1 MPTTYAHYRFGCD
14 VFAAMPTDLREI
26 VEKHRQLFDFGV
38 HGPDLLFYDK
48 PFSSTRINAIG
59 YASHERTGADF
70 FAQAVKALKAS
81 TQKEAALSYLLGVL
95 CHFALD
101 RECHPYVAEKE
112 QTGASHSEIESSFDR
127 YLMEKDGLDPLR
139 HKVTK
144 HLIPSLSSALVIA
157 DFYPPLTAKEIY
169 HTEKSMV
176 FYLNG
181 LIAPPG
187 PKRKAILAGLKAA
200 GHAATGDMMIPLRQN
215 PKCWDSDK
223 ILWGHYQDAL
233 KLIETLR
240 QELFAYIRDGSP
252 LGLSFYHTFGA
263 E

>member
-1 MPTTYAHYRFGCD
+1 M
-14 VFAAMPTDLREI
+14 
-26 VEKHRQLFDFGV
+26 
-38 HGPDLLFYDK
+38 
-48 PFSSTRINAIG
+48 
-59 YASHERTGADF
+59 AD
-70 FAQAVKALKAS
+70 
-81 TQKEAALSYLLGVL
+81 
-95 CHFALD
+95 
-101 RECHPYVAEKE
+101 KE

-187 PKRKAILAGLKAA
+187 PPGRSSRGRRSSPFRK
-200 GHAATGDMMIPLRQN
+200 LRLCRRE
-215 PKCWDSDK
+215 P
-223 ILWGHYQDAL
+223 
-233 KLIETLR
+233 
-240 QELFAYIRDGSP
+240 
-252 LGLSFYHTFGA
+252 
-263 E
+263 

>member
-14 VFAAMPTDLREI
+14 ALAAMPEDI
-26 VEKHRQLFDFGV
+26 QMIIKQHRQIFDFGV
-38 HGPDLLFYDK
+38 HGPDLLFYNK
-48 PFSSTRINAIG
+48 PFNLNRINQIG
-59 YASHERTGADF
+59 YSSHERTGTAF
-70 FAQAVKALKAS
+70 FTQAAKAVKSAAD
-81 TQKEAALSYLLGVL
+81 QDAALSYILGVL

-139 HKVTK
+139 HKVTR
-144 HLIPSLSSALVIA
+144 HLLPSQLSALVIA
-157 DFYPPLTAKEIY
+157 DFYPPLTPRDIY
-169 HTEKSMV
+169 HTEKAMV
-176 FYLNG
+176 FYLNA

-200 GHAATGDMMIPLRQN
+200 GQASTGDMLIPLRQN

-233 KLIETLR
+233 RLMDTLR
-240 QELFAYIRDGSP
+240 PELLAHIQTGAP
-252 LGLSFYHTFGA
+252 LGIGFCHTFGT

>member
-14 VFAAMPTDLREI
+14 ALAEMPAGIREI
-26 VEKHRQLFDFGV
+26 IQRHRQIFDFGV

-59 YASHERTGADF
+59 YKSHERTGADF
-70 FAQAVKALKAS
+70 FPQAVKAMKAS
-81 TQKEAALSYLLGVL
+81 SQKEAALSYLTGVL

-112 QTGASHSEIESSFDR
+112 QTGASHSEIEASFDR
-127 YLMEKDGLDPLR
+127 YLMEKDGLDPVR

-144 HLIPSLSSALVIA
+144 HLIPSQSSALVIA
-157 DFYPPLTAKEIY
+157 DFYPPLTPKEIF
-169 HTEKSMV
+169 HAEKSMV
-176 FYLNG
+176 FYLNA

-187 PKRKAILAGLKAA
+187 PKRNLILAGLKAA
-200 GHAATGDMMIPLRQN
+200 GHPSTGDMMVPLKQN

-223 ILWGHYQDAL
+223 ILWGRYQGAL
-233 KLIETLR
+233 KLYVTL
-240 QELFAYIRDGSP
+240 QTELMAYIQKGTP
-252 LGLSFYHTFGA
+252 LGLGFYHTFGA

>member
-14 VFAAMPTDLREI
+14 VLAAMPTDLREI
-26 VEKHRQLFDFGV
+26 VENHRQLYDFGV

-48 PFSSTRINAIG
+48 PFSATRINAIG

-70 FAQAVKALKAS
+70 FAQTVKALKAS

-144 HLIPSLSSALVIA
+144 HLIPSQSSALVIA

-187 PKRKAILAGLKAA
+187 PKRKAILAGLKAV
-200 GHAATGDMMIPLRQN
+200 GHASIGDMLIPLRQN

-223 ILWGHYQDAL
+223 ILWGHYQGAL

-252 LGLSFYHTFGA
+252 LGLGFYHTFGA